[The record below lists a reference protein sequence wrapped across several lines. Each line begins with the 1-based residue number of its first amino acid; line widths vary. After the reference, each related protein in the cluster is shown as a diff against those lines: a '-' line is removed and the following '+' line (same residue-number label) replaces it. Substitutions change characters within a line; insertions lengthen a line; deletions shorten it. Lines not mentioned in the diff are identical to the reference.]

1 MPSPYSRR
9 KLGYTFAAILVTLSG
24 SAYAIHPLFL
34 CQSLFGEYSTFEPNI
49 GASNSSHA
57 TPKDYGAKENAITVT
72 DGAISSGPA
81 HFTSAVAAFDAADDG
96 KAVALSEA
104 RSACTQ
110 LSRLIPAIH

>member
-49 GASNSSHA
+49 RASNSSHG
-57 TPKDYGAKENAITVT
+57 TPKDYGAKGNAITVT
-72 DGAISSGPA
+72 DGSISSGSA
-81 HFTSAVAAFDAADDG
+81 NSASAVAPLAAADAG
-96 KAVALSEA
+96 TAFA
-104 RSACTQ
+104 
-110 LSRLIPAIH
+110 